1 MLDQQ
6 QRDEI
11 RARVWFACDAIRSI
25 GVPADIKDLALCML
39 VLKYLSDTSSRTGG
53 GFAIVVPEG
62 SRFYDLFAARA
73 QPGNGQ
79 RIDVALAA
87 IEEINSPLLRH
98 LFDGISFD
106 ATAIG
111 SIEQR
116 DRIHRQ
122 LLEAFHASGLCFG
135 ADNRDVTDA
144 VAFACD
150 CLVARLADISGRQG
164 GEFIT
169 PPEVAQLIA
178 RLVQPSDGEAV
189 GDPCCGSGSL
199 LIACSQYARQRSGGS
214 GCILYGQEKNGST
227 WALAKMNMVLH
238 GEMQAQLEWGD
249 TLRDPKL
256 LTPDRQLRKFEVVVS
271 SPPFSV
277 RDWGYELAENDVHAR
292 YRRGLPPRTTGDYA
306 FISHMVETLM
316 PEKGRMAVVVSLGVL
331 FRGAAE
337 RQIRERLLSENL
349 IDAVIALPPKMFSH
363 TGIQVAILI
372 LRMGRADDGVL
383 FIDASRSYQQGKLRN
398 LLRDSDIETIEE
410 AYQLR
415 RDTVRSSRVV
425 ARKEIA
431 ANDFDLSVS
440 RYVEATEEEPEL
452 DLTALRMQ
460 RGEILAELA
469 SLEKKLAI
477 LLKGIDVG

>member
-6 QRDEI
+6 KRDEI
-11 RARVWFACDAIRSI
+11 RAGVSFACDALRSI
-25 GVPADIKDLALCML
+25 SVPVDIKDLALCML
-39 VLKYLSDTSSRTGG
+39 LLKYLSDMSPREAGGTG
-53 GFAIVVPEG
+53 IVVPEG
-62 SRFYDLFAARA
+62 AGFYDLYATRV

-79 RIDVALAA
+79 RIDNALAA
-87 IEEINSPLLRH
+87 IEQTNLPLRG

-111 SIEQR
+111 SVEQR

-122 LLEAFHASGLCFG
+122 LLEAFHASGLWFG
-135 ADNRDVTDA
+135 ANGGDIREAT
-144 VAFACD
+144 AFACD
-150 CLVARLADISGRQG
+150 SLIARLADIGGRQG
-164 GEFIT
+164 SEFIT

-178 RLVQPSDGEAV
+178 RLMQPGDGDAV

-199 LIACSQYARQRSGGS
+199 LIACSQEARQRSGGS
-214 GCILYGQEKNGST
+214 GCVLYGQEKHGST

-238 GEMQAQLEWGD
+238 GEMRAQLEWGD

-256 LTPDRQLRKFEVVVS
+256 LTPDGRLRKFEVVVS
-271 SPPFSV
+271 SPPFSMK
-277 RDWGYELAENDVHAR
+277 DWGYEVAENDIHGR
-292 YRRGLPPRTTGDYA
+292 YRRGLPPRTAGDYA
-306 FISHMVETLM
+306 FISHMVETLTA
-316 PEKGRMAVVVSLGVL
+316 ETGRMAVVVSLGVL

-337 RQIRERLLSENL
+337 RQIRERLLNENL

-372 LRMGRADDGVL
+372 LRMNRTNDGVL
-383 FIDASRSYQQGKLRN
+383 FVDASRSYRRGKLRN
-398 LLRDSDIETIEE
+398 ILRDSDVEMIDT
-410 AYQLR
+410 AYRSR
-415 RDTVRSSRVV
+415 RDTGRFTRVV
-425 ARKEIA
+425 AREEIA

-440 RYVEATEEEPEL
+440 RYVDATEEQPEL

-469 SLEKKLAI
+469 SLENKLAT
-477 LLKGIDVG
+477 LLKEIDVG